1 MIDINFHK
9 KDLDSLQKKLSLK
22 GSDINLQELMLSV
35 EQKNSL
41 QVDLDDLKNKKNLIS
56 KEIGI
61 LAKKNEDISDLKKQS
76 EEISNSITTI
86 QNEYDDLNTQINAVL
101 LNIPNIPDDD
111 VPQGDDES
119 ANLEINK
126 NIFKQNNDGL
136 DHTEIGQRLGLLD
149 FEAANKLTG
158 SRFVVLKGKL
168 AELQRALITFMLDE
182 AKNNG
187 FEEVYVPYIV
197 NAESLIG
204 TGQLPKFEEDQFK
217 INADRYLIPTAE
229 VPLTNLYRNEVL
241 DESNLPIKV
250 TAHTPCFRAEAGSY
264 GKDTKGMIRQH
275 QFEKV
280 EIVMVVEP
288 KDSDKA
294 LNELVKYATTI
305 LDKLEISYR
314 NVVLC
319 TGDLGFSAAKTV
331 DIEVW
336 LPSQNCFREISSCSN
351 FRDFQSRRMNFKI
364 KSEKNKYFPHTLN
377 GSALAVGRTLL
388 AILENNYE
396 NGVGVH
402 IPKVL
407 RDYLDFDLI
416 EEKNK

>member
-9 KDLDSLQKKLSLK
+9 KDLDSLQNKLSLK
-22 GSDINLQELMLSV
+22 GSDINLQELMLSI

-61 LAKKNEDISDLKKQS
+61 LAKKDEDISDLKKQS

-86 QNEYDDLNTQINAVL
+86 QNEYDDLSTQINAVL

-168 AELQRALITFMLDE
+168 AELQRALITFMLNE

-288 KDSDKA
+288 KDSEKA

>member
-1 MIDINFHK
+1 MIDINLHK

-22 GSDINLQELMLSV
+22 GSDINLQELMLSI

-41 QVDLDDLKNKKNLIS
+41 KVDLDDLKNKKNLIS

-61 LAKKNEDISDLKKQS
+61 LAKKDEDISDLKKQS
-76 EEISNSITTI
+76 EEISNSITKI

-168 AELQRALITFMLDE
+168 AELQRALITFMLNE

-229 VPLTNLYRNEVL
+229 VPLTNLYRDEVL

>member
-9 KDLDSLQKKLSLK
+9 KDLDSLQNKLSLK
-22 GSDINLQELMLSV
+22 GSDINLQELMLSI

-61 LAKKNEDISDLKKQS
+61 LAEKNEDISDLKKQS

-86 QNEYDDLNTQINAVL
+86 QNEYDDLSTQISAVL

-168 AELQRALITFMLDE
+168 AELQRALITFMLNE

>member
-22 GSDINLQELMLSV
+22 GSDINLQELMLSM

-41 QVDLDDLKNKKNLIS
+41 QVNLDDLKNKKNLIS

-126 NIFKQNNDGL
+126 NIFKQNRDGL

-168 AELQRALITFMLDE
+168 AELQRALITFMLNE

-407 RDYLDFDLI
+407 RNYLDFDLI

>member
-22 GSDINLQELMLSV
+22 GSDINLQELMLSI

-41 QVDLDDLKNKKNLIS
+41 QVDLDDLKSKKNLIS

-86 QNEYDDLNTQINAVL
+86 QNEYDDLSTQINAVL

-168 AELQRALITFMLDE
+168 AELQRALITFMLNE

-407 RDYLDFDLI
+407 RDYLDFNLI

>member
-22 GSDINLQELMLSV
+22 GSDINLQELMLSI

-61 LAKKNEDISDLKKQS
+61 LAKKDEDISDLKKQS
-76 EEISNSITTI
+76 EEISNSITKI

-168 AELQRALITFMLDE
+168 AELQRALITFMLNE

-241 DESNLPIKV
+241 DKSNLPIKV

>member
-9 KDLDSLQKKLSLK
+9 KDLDSLQNKLSLK
-22 GSDINLQELMLSV
+22 GSDINLQELMLSI

-61 LAKKNEDISDLKKQS
+61 LAKKDEDISDLKKQS
-76 EEISNSITTI
+76 EEISNSITKI

-111 VPQGDDES
+111 VPKGDDES

-168 AELQRALITFMLDE
+168 AELQRALITFMLNE

>member
-22 GSDINLQELMLSV
+22 GSDINLQELMLSI

-61 LAKKNEDISDLKKQS
+61 LAKKDEDISDLKKQS
-76 EEISNSITTI
+76 EEISNSITKI
-86 QNEYDDLNTQINAVL
+86 QNEYDDLNTQINALL

-168 AELQRALITFMLDE
+168 AELQRALITFMLNE

-241 DESNLPIKV
+241 DKSNLPIKV

>member
-22 GSDINLQELMLSV
+22 GSDINLQELMLSI

>member
-22 GSDINLQELMLSV
+22 GSDINLQELMLSI

-76 EEISNSITTI
+76 EEISNSITKI

-168 AELQRALITFMLDE
+168 AELQRALITFMLND

-229 VPLTNLYRNEVL
+229 VPLTNLYRDEVL